1 MSSPPPLASWAPLTR
16 GRAHARHAPASTI
29 RIPSRPAHRV
39 TGSLRGLDLP
49 LVADNFHRDVHP
61 LIRQYVIP
69 RACAPLALV
78 LADARAPALLAP
90 APLALVRAHTAS
102 AASASP
108 RLRRLRVLLL
118 PTCAAS
124 SGTARCVLSPSSSPP
139 PTAPPAA
146 PLPPTPSSM
155 ALLPLFVP
163 DSWPFSTA
171 AQAITKRRYG
181 QRRRG

>member
-1 MSSPPPLASWAPLTR
+1 MFYLSCVSCDRSQVFDSSMCWPRKLLQVGRHRHVRLIAAILAL
-16 GRAHARHAPASTI
+16 
-29 RIPSRPAHRV
+29 
-39 TGSLRGLDLP
+39 
-49 LVADNFHRDVHP
+49 
-61 LIRQYVIP
+61 
-69 RACAPLALV
+69 APLALV
-78 LADARAPALLAP
+78 LADARPPALLAP

-139 PTAPPAA
+139 PAAPPAA
-146 PLPPTPSSM
+146 PLPPPR
-155 ALLPLFVP
+155 LPWPCCLFLYQTVAIG
-163 DSWPFSTA
+163 PFFTTA
-171 AQAITKRRYG
+171 AQAITKRRYRC